1 ISRGTPSFTWDKPG
15 VLLEISSTVL
25 LCLFYLECVT
35 FHSRW
40 KEYRGC
46 THLIAKKPCQ
56 SEKFLAVC
64 AAGKWILTKEYVIV
78 SAKAGRWVDE
88 AAYEWGSYLSKGS
101 VYPVAMETAAK
112 RWREKLECSRAPG
125 AFHDWKVVLFLRKDD
140 KRRGAFERILRAGK
154 ATILSRETP
163 SNEVTHVLTNNMV
176 VLTEEE
182 KKAFN
187 APYYPVKYLG
197 KFLLEEALDKTGD
210 LMGTCAWRI
219 HVSENTESVVQKQIE
234 MGMSLRCTQE
244 TLPDSI
250 KGLEQEEFEIV
261 LKKHLCSSQVS
272 LSFNNIFLYSFKI
285 NFNKYLFQIHSKV
298 NKKSDSEKKWD
309 GRDAI
314 SKGRMKKQILACF
327 HSKVT
332 STFKAWHLLFRNL
345 FCLDGAC
352 QSANYLYI
360 MSLVLNHAIIK
371 LCNVLRKAIYFAVCV
386 KYCCFLLT
394 LIVYLLLQF
403 TPLELP
409 RATFNRIENL
419 LDGQFFM
426 EALQELRSQLDN
438 FIPPVC
444 LLQSVLQT
452 IMQDDADIVLSST
465 FLQVLYMLLH
475 LYPPWQSPSRV
486 KYYLDILQCPV
497 CKRGS
502 WSFIDMVIRSCIYN
516 GSSCHL
522 VSGPDV
528 SELELKPF
536 YKAMLKY
543 FFNLFE
549 AELDAL
555 NRSICETTNSQH
567 VNVTPASILGKIFWA
582 ESETSMQFTKPIH
595 ILVHWVIQASRVNQ
609 SNEVSEVAFLLSGML
624 GVAVEYWLLLSR
636 IKDRYVVNQVENDI
650 ASSIFILCDD
660 FSAEE
665 LEKLLS
671 LIQSPWLQMFVAEA
685 ILKQLLS
692 QNNIVASPEPLSLH
706 KMVSSYLTAFGKLGT
721 CKAGRVQNLQGK
733 KMGQWPQSEPR
744 RPLFTLTGS
753 RQSHA
758 RVLPD
763 LPDPNLST
771 DLPLSKRLRR
781 TSVPEQSTSAKQ
793 NCAVSEQKRHLN
805 KCNLKGETA
814 LHRACIN
821 NKVEK
826 LIELLSFSGID
837 INVKDNSGWTPLHE
851 ACNHGSTEC
860 VREILQRCP
869 KVDLLSQVDG
879 VTPLHD
885 ALSNGHVEIGK
896 LLLQYGGPV
905 LLPQRDCD
913 GKLPLDYVVSQQL
926 KEELFAILQL
936 EETIEDFNDSVH
948 KEFCNQQIDFGSYL
962 LCRLLLNYCSIYDLS
977 LDFIPLN
984 SKTICFN
991 VTQITGV
998 DRSKNMTNSF
1008 SDGLVVQYAK
1018 DLETLIKLPDILQQ
1032 LPENLRK
1039 CPGQHVQ
1046 VLLALL
1052 ETMLCLTVFSFA

>member
-1 ISRGTPSFTWDKPG
+1 MPINEKQMEGCVQKCVQLTGFKGEERETLIN
-15 VLLEISSTVL
+15 LLLKLDCKFIKSE
-25 LCLFYLECVT
+25 
-35 FHSRW
+35 
-40 KEYRGC
+40 EYRGC

-197 KFLLEEALDKTGD
+197 KFLLE
-210 LMGTCAWRI
+210 
-219 HVSENTESVVQKQIE
+219 VSENTESVVQKQIE

-250 KGLEQEEFEIV
+250 KGLELSTPNAEPREKTPNCTTASLQQEEFEIV
-261 LKKHLCSSQVS
+261 LKKHLCSS
-272 LSFNNIFLYSFKI
+272 
-285 NFNKYLFQIHSKV
+285 
-298 NKKSDSEKKWD
+298 
-309 GRDAI
+309 
-314 SKGRMKKQILACF
+314 
-327 HSKVT
+327 
-332 STFKAWHLLFRNL
+332 
-345 FCLDGAC
+345 
-352 QSANYLYI
+352 
-360 MSLVLNHAIIK
+360 
-371 LCNVLRKAIYFAVCV
+371 
-386 KYCCFLLT
+386 
-394 LIVYLLLQF
+394 QF

-1052 ETMLCLTVFSFA
+1052 ETMATQASNL